1 MTTPTD
7 LVAYR
12 IDDNDRIVFV
22 DAGFAAFAHLNGAE
36 ELVPPQLTGDSLW
49 RWISDPA
56 TVQMYTALLA
66 RVRAGIGP
74 VRFSFRCDT
83 PVSRRL
89 LEMNIRAGA
98 AGEVVFETRLLRSRS
113 RAPLRLLDAAVT
125 RSDALLTICGWCL
138 RIPDASGAWMELE
151 DAVAALH
158 LFESAELPQLSHGM
172 CPACYESMR
181 AALDDADLAASGEIR
196 LGELP

>member
-12 IDDNDRIVFV
+12 IDENDRTVFV
-22 DAGFAAFAHLNGAE
+22 DAGFAAFPHSNGAE

-56 TVQMYTALLA
+56 TV

-74 VRFSFRCDT
+74 VRFSFRCDA

-98 AGEVVFETRLLRSRS
+98 SGEVVFETRLLRSRS
-113 RAPLRLLDAAVT
+113 RAPLRLLDAAAA

-138 RIPDASGAWMELE
+138 RIPDVSGAWLELE
-151 DAVAALH
+151 DAVAARH
-158 LFESAELPQLSHGM
+158 LFESVELPQLSHGM
-172 CPACYESMR
+172 CPACYENMR